1 MFIYIGSDH
10 AGYTLKN
17 QLIKHYNTNNSNFFI
32 DSGCYNLDS
41 VDYPDIAFKVSNN
54 IIKDNESNIN
64 SLGILICGTGI
75 GMSIA
80 SNKFKHIRSAL
91 IYDINTAE
99 MCKKHNN
106 ANIIC
111 LGARTLDFN
120 NAINLINKF
129 IDTEFEGDRH
139 IKRLKKIESYN
150 I

>member
-1 MFIYIGSDH
+1 MSIIKT
-10 AGYTLKN
+10 TLA
-17 QLIKHYNTNNSNFFI
+17 NSFEPF
-32 DSGCYNLDS
+32 SLTYPEQES
-41 VDYPDIAFKVSNN
+41 VSLVGSNN
-54 IIKDNESNIN
+54 LIKDNQSDIN